1 MKNIKNFEEWMS
13 TNEGLLSSFKS
24 SDALITKLKKQLLK
38 AENELHIS
46 SLNKSRDNFEKF
58 TNSVKDVLSTIKTLY
73 KRVEDNDNL
82 YLFLLNHLEQLN
94 NIMLNI
100 TRVKGWSAVIW
111 REAVDKY
118 NRLAIELGYS
128 HLIEVHDNE

>member
-1 MKNIKNFEEWMS
+1 
-13 TNEGLLSSFKS
+13 
-24 SDALITKLKKQLLK
+24 
-38 AENELHIS
+38 
-46 SLNKSRDNFEKF
+46 
-58 TNSVKDVLSTIKTLY
+58 
-73 KRVEDNDNL
+73 
-82 YLFLLNHLEQLN
+82 
-94 NIMLNI
+94 MLNI